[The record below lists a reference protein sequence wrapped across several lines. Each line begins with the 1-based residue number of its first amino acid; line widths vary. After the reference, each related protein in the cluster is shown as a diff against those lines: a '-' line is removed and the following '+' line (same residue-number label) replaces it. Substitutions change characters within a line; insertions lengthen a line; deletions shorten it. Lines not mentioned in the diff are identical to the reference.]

1 MGYPTGLVLPLING
15 VYEWLAEDNDDDD
28 VITLKNFLRPLG
40 YGRSGPATCFAD
52 QKFLDDIR
60 RYQKDRGLKVDGVV
74 APVGETSRSIAQDF
88 SEKTHLLSEGIE
100 TWQDVDDEWGED
112 EHGKRC
118 AFSLLTVD
126 LPSCEGQAKALEKR
140 LIRQG
145 RKPGYARQQGRQF
158 YATCEQQAYDRYA
171 ACLRDHPAKDFDKDR
186 PPLPWANQLEG
197 LR

>member
-1 MGYPTGLVLPLING
+1 MRTPFSPVLPLVEGI
-15 VYEWLAEDNDDDD
+15 YDWLAEDNDDDD

-40 YGRSGPATCFAD
+40 FGRSSPATCFAD
-52 QKFLDDIR
+52 QEFLDDIR

-74 APVGETSRSIAQDF
+74 APDGETSRSIAHDF
-88 SEKTHLLSEGIE
+88 GEKTRLLSEEIK
-100 TWQDVDDEWGED
+100 TWQDVGDEWGDD

-118 AFSLLTVD
+118 AFSLITVD
-126 LPSCEGQAKALEKR
+126 LPSCDGQAKALERR

-145 RKPGYARQQGRQF
+145 RKPAYARQRARQF
-158 YATCEQQAYDRYA
+158 YVTCEKQAYDRYS

-197 LR
+197 VQ